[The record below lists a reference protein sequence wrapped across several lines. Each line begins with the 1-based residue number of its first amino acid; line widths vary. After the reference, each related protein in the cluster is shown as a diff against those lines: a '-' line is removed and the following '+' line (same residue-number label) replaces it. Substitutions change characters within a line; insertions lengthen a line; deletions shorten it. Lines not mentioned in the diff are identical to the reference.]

1 MMKQAVT
8 LDNWQTGPVNRHT
21 SGRMREIVPTA
32 RVAAS
37 RNPLPLA
44 EDGRTLDIDTFG
56 SVLRD
61 TYTDGFM
68 VLHDGAIRA
77 ECYPGDLEPGRPH
90 MLYSVSKSIIGAVT
104 AVLIDR
110 GRLDMHAQITS
121 YIPELAVSGYAGATV
136 RHLLDMRSGIR
147 FREEYL
153 DPDAEVRH
161 LDQALG
167 WVPRTS
173 PDGPATLYEY
183 LPRLRQQRPHGGA
196 FEYRSC
202 ETDVLGW
209 VCERA
214 AGRRMPELLSDVLWS
229 RFAEDDMDAGVDRAG
244 NVFHDGGLAAS
255 LRDAARFG
263 ELLRTRTIV
272 PRAWIEDALTGDPDS
287 RAAFAASPTDTGL
300 PGGMYR
306 NQFWVP
312 YADRRVLMCL
322 GIHGQLIYVDFDRAV
337 VVAKLSSWPTP
348 LDPALDTATLALAE
362 AACAA
367 AQAVGPARPGSGR
380 TVER

>member
-1 MMKQAVT
+1 MTDQLVT
-8 LDNWQTGPVNRHT
+8 LDNWQRGPINRRT
-21 SGRMREIVPTA
+21 SGRMREVVPTA
-32 RVAAS
+32 RVAAG
-37 RNPLPLA
+37 RTPMKLR
-44 EDGRTLDIDTFG
+44 EDGRELALDTPLPDGTASIGSALDDTF
-56 SVLRD
+56 
-61 TYTDGFM
+61 TDGFL

-77 ECYPGDLEPGRPH
+77 ELYPGDLVPGRPH
-90 MLYSVSKSIIGAVT
+90 MLYSVSKSIVGSVAAI
-104 AVLIDR
+104 LIDR
-110 GRLDMHAQITS
+110 GLLDPESPVTAH
-121 YIPELAVSGYAGATV
+121 IPELAESGYAGATV
-136 RHLLDMRSGIR
+136 RHILDMRSGIR

-173 PDGPATLYEY
+173 PDVPNTLYEY
-183 LPRLRQQRPHGGA
+183 LPRLRAQRPHGGA

-214 AGRRMPELLSDVLWS
+214 AGERMPELLSRTLWS

-244 NVFHDGGLAAS
+244 SVFHDGGLAAS

-263 ELLRTRTIV
+263 ELLRRGGEQVV
-272 PRAWIEDALTGDPDS
+272 PHAWIEDALTGDPDS
-287 RAAFAASPTDTGL
+287 RAAFADSPTDTGL
-300 PGGMYR
+300 AGGMYR

-312 YADRRVLMCL
+312 YADRRVLMCV

-337 VVAKLSSWPTP
+337 VIAKLSSWPTP
-348 LDPALDTATLALAE
+348 LDHALEAATLTLADAASA
-362 AACAA
+362 AAC
-367 AQAVGPARPGSGR
+367 G
-380 TVER
+380 

>member
-1 MMKQAVT
+1 MMNHAVT

-32 RVAAS
+32 RVAAG
-37 RNPLPLA
+37 RTPLPLA
-44 EDGRTLDIDTFG
+44 EDDRRLDLDMPLADGTIASVLDDTF
-56 SVLRD
+56 
-61 TYTDGFM
+61 TDGFL
-68 VLHDGAIRA
+68 VLHDGVIRA

-90 MLYSVSKSIIGAVT
+90 MLYSVSKSIIGSVA
-104 AVLIDR
+104 AVLIDS
-110 GRLDMHAQITS
+110 GALDPNHPVTH
-121 YIPELAVSGYAGATV
+121 YVPELCESGYAGATV
-136 RHLLDMRSGIR
+136 RHILDMRSGIK

-173 PDGPATLYEY
+173 PDVPATLYEY
-183 LPRLRQQRPHGGA
+183 LPHLCQQRPHGGV

-214 AGRRMPELLSDVLWS
+214 AGERMPELLSRTLWS
-229 RFAEDDMDAGVDRAG
+229 RFAGDDMDAGVDRAG
-244 NVFHDGGLAAS
+244 SVFHDGGLAAS
-255 LRDAARFG
+255 LRDTARFG
-263 ELLRTRTIV
+263 ELLRRGGDHIV
-272 PRAWIEDALTGDPDS
+272 PRAWIDDALTGAADS
-287 RAAFAASPTDTGL
+287 RDAFANSPTDTGL

-312 YADRRVLMCL
+312 YPDRRVLMCL

-348 LDPALDTATLALAE
+348 LDPALDAATLALADT
-362 AACAA
+362 AADAVSCAK
-367 AQAVGPARPGSGR
+367 RH
-380 TVER
+380 